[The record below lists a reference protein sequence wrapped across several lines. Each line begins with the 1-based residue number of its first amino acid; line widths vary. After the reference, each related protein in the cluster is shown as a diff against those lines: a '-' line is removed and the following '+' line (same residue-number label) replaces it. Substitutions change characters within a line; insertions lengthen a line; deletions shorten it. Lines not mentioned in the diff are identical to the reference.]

1 MPSSG
6 AGDRAG
12 LVKQIPAVSSGIR
25 RPARSAMCDLSSPR
39 SFTLNPPVQ
48 LEQLEQLELEQRNSS
63 NLHIVQIESSNIE
76 QGLHHLLSK
85 V

>member
-1 MPSSG
+1 
-6 AGDRAG
+6 
-12 LVKQIPAVSSGIR
+12 
-25 RPARSAMCDLSSPR
+25 MCDLSSPR

-48 LEQLEQLELEQRNSS
+48 LEQLELEQTNST

-85 V
+85 VQFTGLGEWFQLSRVH